1 MSPKEFTKDE
11 IQRIYLTKTY
21 MLQHLHKKLTVAQLA
36 RHAALNKQK
45 FREGFY
51 FVFSYDVNTYLK
63 EARMQTAF
71 ILLRHTKRTMKDIAS
86 LTGYG
91 IHKANFLTAFRK
103 WYGVSAG
110 SIRGVRP
117 RGVKS

>member
-1 MSPKEFTKDE
+1 MSPKEFTQEE

-21 MLQHLHKKLTVAQLA
+21 MLQHLNKKLRVSQLA
-36 RHAALNKQK
+36 RHTALNTQK

-86 LTGYG
+86 ITGYG
-91 IHKANFLTAFRK
+91 MHKANFLTAFRK

-117 RGVKS
+117 RGGRS